1 MDHVD
6 VDTNHVEVETNHVDA
21 EMKHVENHVGKRAF
35 ISFHFFAYG
44 YIYFFIFVKFVAVAR
59 QSAFL
64 LRLNFAMRKNIFSS
78 ACDLSDFFHRFD
90 LSFREYFASL
100 HGCIYSTS

>member
-21 EMKHVENHVGKRAF
+21 EMNHVENHVGKRAF

-44 YIYFFIFVKFVAVAR
+44 YIYFFIFVKFVAVA
-59 QSAFL
+59 SKAL
-64 LRLNFAMRKNIFSS
+64 SSFA
-78 ACDLSDFFHRFD
+78 
-90 LSFREYFASL
+90 
-100 HGCIYSTS
+100 